1 MTRLRQTAAAALAW
15 LMAVPAAPAQV
26 RIGIEP
32 VKPQASVFLRPYQ
45 AQTVP
50 AARLGNSERL
60 KPLMRAG
67 HLYLTIQDAI
77 ALALENNIDVEIARY
92 SPVLA
97 SVRLTRAEAGGA
109 LPGVPSA
116 AAQAGNVA
124 SGQGVLGTQSAAGV
138 AGGGTGQVSRGGG
151 NAQITQLGPVTQN
164 LDPTVQSATT
174 YSHRSIPQPNAVQ
187 SLTPVLVQDL
197 VNTSYSIQQ
206 GLLSGGNFTL
216 SLRGNWLEE
225 NSPSNLLNP
234 SWATTLSLSVQH
246 NLLQGFGRAVNAR
259 TITVSRINVRTSS
272 EQFRSQVASVVDAVL
287 NAYYSLLASGEEVMA
302 RRSALETA
310 ERFVKESRRRYELG
324 ALAGVDVLPA
334 ESQEAAA
341 RRDLIIAETTYGQ
354 NELRLKNLI
363 SRTGVADPELRAA
376 RIVLLDSLSAP
387 AAEKLPELRQLV
399 EKALEHRPD
408 VIVRKASLESAEVSA
423 LGTRSAILP
432 RLIAF
437 GTTTQQGLA
446 GTGRTVTQVTP
457 GQPPR
462 IQQPD
467 PYFVGGFGGA
477 LGQSFRRNFPSING
491 GAFFQAPL
499 RNRQGTADQSIDELQ
514 LRQSQLQLA
523 QFLLQ
528 VQVDLTNAL
537 GAAEQARTRWEAA
550 AKNLELARALL
561 EAEEKKFSTGVSTPF
576 EVVQQQRQLA
586 QAEAAEAA
594 ARAAWHSAR
603 LTLERAAGTTLETY
617 GVSLEEARRGEVA
630 RAPAAPPSASDKK

>member
-1 MTRLRQTAAAALAW
+1 MTRLRQAAAAALAV
-15 LMAVPAAPAQV
+15 LMSMPAAPAQV
-26 RIGIEP
+26 KAGIEP
-32 VKPQASVFLRPYQ
+32 VKPQANVFLRPYQ
-45 AQTVP
+45 AQDVP
-50 AARLGNSERL
+50 PARLGNSERL
-60 KPLMRAG
+60 KALMRAG
-67 HLYLTIQDAI
+67 QLYLTVQDAI

-97 SVRLTRAEAGGA
+97 RVRLTRAEAGGA

-116 AAQAGNVA
+116 AAQAGTVA
-124 SGQGVLGTQSAAGV
+124 SGQGVLGTQSSAGV
-138 AGGGTGQVSRGGG
+138 AGGGTERVSRGAG

-164 LDPTVQSATT
+164 LDPTIQSTTT
-174 YSHRSIPQPNAVQ
+174 YAHRSIPQPNAVQ

-259 TITVSRINVRTSS
+259 TITVSRINLRTSD
-272 EQFRSQVASVVDAVL
+272 EQFRNQVMATVDAVL
-287 NAYYSLLASGEEVMA
+287 NAYYSLLASGEELKA

-310 ERFVKESRRRYELG
+310 ERFVRESRRRYELG

-341 RRDLIIAETTYGQ
+341 RRDLIIAETSHGQ

-363 SRTGVADPELRAA
+363 SRNGVADAELRAA

-387 AAEKLPELRQLV
+387 GGEPLPELPALV
-399 EKALEHRPD
+399 EKALERRPD
-408 VIVRKASLESAEVSA
+408 VVVRKAAVESAEVNS

-437 GTTTQQGLA
+437 GTTTQQGLG

-462 IQQPD
+462 VQQPD
-467 PYFVGGFGGA
+467 PYFVGGFGTA
-477 LGQSFRRNFPSING
+477 LGQSFRRNFPAVNG
-491 GAFFQAPL
+491 GAFFQTPL
-499 RNRQGTADQSIDELQ
+499 RNRQGTADQAVDELQ

-537 GAAEQARTRWEAA
+537 AAAEQARTRWEAA

-561 EAEEKKFSTGVSTPF
+561 AAEEKKFSTGVSTPF
-576 EVVQQQRQLA
+576 EVVQQQRQVA
-586 QAEAAEAA
+586 QAEAAEAS

-603 LTLERAAGTTLETY
+603 LALERAAGTTLETY
-617 GVSLEEARRGEVA
+617 GVSLDEAKRGEAA
-630 RAPAAPPSASDKK
+630 RAPAGLAAGPDNK

>member
-1 MTRLRQTAAAALAW
+1 MRRVRQAAAAGLAW
-15 LMAVPAAPAQV
+15 LLLLPPLPAQV
-26 RIGIEP
+26 KAGIEP
-32 VKPQASVFLRPYQ
+32 VKPQAGVLLRPYQ
-45 AQTVP
+45 AQMVP
-50 AARLGNSERL
+50 PARLGNSDRL
-60 KPLMRAG
+60 KSLMRAG
-67 HLYLTIQDAI
+67 HLYLTVQDAI

-92 SPVLA
+92 APVLA
-97 SVRLTRAEAGGA
+97 RVRLTRAEAGGA

-116 AAQAGNVA
+116 AAQAGAVA

-138 AGGGTGQVSRGGG
+138 AGGGTERVTRGGDS
-151 NAQITQLGPVTQN
+151 AQITQLGPVTQN
-164 LDPTVQSATT
+164 LDPIVQSTTT
-174 YSHRSIPQPNAVQ
+174 YAHRSLPQPNAVQ

-216 SLRGNWLEE
+216 SFRGNWLEE
-225 NSPSNLLNP
+225 NAPSNLLNP

-259 TITVSRINVRTSS
+259 TITVSRINLRTSE
-272 EQFRSQVASVVDAVL
+272 EQFRSQVVAAVDAVL
-287 NAYYSLLASGEEVMA
+287 NAYSSLLASGEEVKA

-310 ERFVKESRRRYELG
+310 QRFVHESRRRYELG

-341 RRDLIIAETTYGQ
+341 RRDLIIAETTHGQ

-363 SRTGVADPELRAA
+363 SRNGVADPEFRAA
-376 RIVLLDSLSAP
+376 KIVLLDSLAP
-387 AAEKLPELRQLV
+387 PSAEKLPELSALL
-399 EKALEHRPD
+399 EKAMANRPD
-408 VIVRKASLESAEVSA
+408 ILSRKAGVETAEVNT

-446 GTGRTVTQVTP
+446 GQGRTVTQFTP

-462 IQQPD
+462 VQQPD
-467 PYFVGGFGGA
+467 PYFVGGFGSA

-537 GAAEQARTRWEAA
+537 AAAEQARTRWEAS

-576 EVVQQQRQLA
+576 EVVQQQRQMA
-586 QAEAAEAA
+586 QAQAAEAA

-603 LTLERAAGTTLETY
+603 LALERAAGTTLETY
-617 GVSLEEARRGEVA
+617 GVSLGEAKRGESA
-630 RAPAAPPSASDKK
+630 RAPAEPPPDPNIK

>member
-1 MTRLRQTAAAALAW
+1 MKPFHRTGAAGLAFV
-15 LMAVPAAPAQV
+15 LMCPAAPGQMQM
-26 RIGIEP
+26 GIEP
-32 VKPQASVFLRPYQ
+32 AKPQTSVFLRPYQ

-50 AARLGNSERL
+50 PARLANSPRL
-60 KPLMRAG
+60 KGLIRAG

-92 SPVLA
+92 APVLA
-97 SVRLTRAEAGGA
+97 RVRLTRAEAGGA

-116 AAQAGNVA
+116 AAQAGTVA

-138 AGGGTGQVSRGGG
+138 AGGGTERVSRGAG

-164 LDPTVQSATT
+164 LDPIVQSTTT
-174 YSHRSIPQPNAVQ
+174 YAHRSIPQPNAVQ

-197 VNTSYSIQQ
+197 VNTNYSVQQ

-246 NLLQGFGRAVNAR
+246 NLLEGFGRAVNAR
-259 TITVSRINVRTSS
+259 TITVSRINLRTSD
-272 EQFRSQVASVVDAVL
+272 EQFRGQVISVVDAVL
-287 NAYYSLLASGEEVMA
+287 NAYYSLLASGEEVKA
-302 RRSALETA
+302 RRSALLA
-310 ERFVKESRRRYELG
+310 AQRFLKESRRRYELG

-341 RRDLIIAETTYGQ
+341 RRDLIVAETTHSQ

-363 SRTGVADPELRAA
+363 SRNGVADPELRAA
-376 RIVLLDSLSAP
+376 RIVTLDSLSAP
-387 AAEKLPELRQLV
+387 SSEKLPELRALV
-399 EKALEHRPD
+399 EVALSRRPD
-408 VIVRKASLESAEVSA
+408 VLSRRAGLESAEVNT
-423 LGTRSAILP
+423 LGTRSALLP
-432 RLIAF
+432 RLVAF

-462 IQQPD
+462 VQQPD
-467 PYFVGGFGGA
+467 PYFVGGFSTA
-477 LGQSFRRNFPSING
+477 LGQSFRRNFPAING
-491 GAFFQAPL
+491 GAFFQTPL
-499 RNRQGTADQSIDELQ
+499 RNRQGQADQAIDVLQ
-514 LRQSQLQLA
+514 LRQSQLQLE

-537 GAAEQARTRWEAA
+537 ASAEQARTRWESAS
-550 AKNLELARALL
+550 KNVELARALL
-561 EAEEKKFSTGVSTPF
+561 SAEEKKFATGVATPF
-576 EVVQQQRQLA
+576 EVVQQQRQVA

-603 LTLERAAGTTLETY
+603 LALERAAGTTLETY

-630 RAPAAPPSASDKK
+630 RKSALPPADNNK

>member
-1 MTRLRQTAAAALAW
+1 MTRLRQAAAAALAW
-15 LMAVPAAPAQV
+15 LMAMPAAPAQV
-26 RIGIEP
+26 RAGIEP
-32 VKPQASVFLRPYQ
+32 VKPRAGVFLRPYQ

-50 AARLGNSERL
+50 PARLGNSERL
-60 KPLMRAG
+60 KALIRAG
-67 HLYLTIQDAI
+67 HLYLTVQDAI
-77 ALALENNIDVEIARY
+77 ALALENNIDLEISRY

-97 SVRLTRAEAGGA
+97 RVRLTRAEAGGA

-116 AAQAGNVA
+116 AAQAGTVA

-138 AGGGTGQVSRGGG
+138 AGGGTERVSRGAG

-164 LDPTVQSATT
+164 LDPTIQSTTT
-174 YSHRSIPQPNAVQ
+174 YAHRSIPQPNAVQ

-197 VNTSYSIQQ
+197 VNTSYSVQQ
-206 GLLSGGNFTL
+206 GFLSGGNFTL

-234 SWATTLSLSVQH
+234 SWATTLSLSLQH

-259 TITVSRINVRTSS
+259 TITVSRINLRTSD
-272 EQFRSQVASVVDAVL
+272 EQFRNQVMTTVDAVL
-287 NAYYSLLASGEEVMA
+287 NAYYSLLASAEEVKA

-310 ERFVKESRRRYELG
+310 ERFVRESRRRYELG

-341 RRDLIIAETTYGQ
+341 RRDLIIAETTHGQ

-363 SRTGVADPELRAA
+363 SRNGVADPELRAA
-376 RIVLLDSLSAP
+376 KVVLLDSLSAP
-387 AAEKLPELRQLV
+387 AAEKLPELPALV
-399 EKALEHRPD
+399 EKALQRRPD
-408 VIVRKASLESAEVSA
+408 VLVRKAGVESAEVNA

-462 IQQPD
+462 VQQPD
-467 PYFVGGFGGA
+467 PYFVGGFGSA
-477 LGQSFRRNFPSING
+477 LGQSFRRNFPSISG
-491 GAFFQAPL
+491 GAFFQTPL
-499 RNRQGTADQSIDELQ
+499 RNRQGTADQAVDELQ

-537 GAAEQARTRWEAA
+537 AAAEQARTRWEAA

-576 EVVQQQRQLA
+576 EVVQQQRQMA
-586 QAEAAEAA
+586 QAQAAEAA

-603 LTLERAAGTTLETY
+603 LALERAAGSTLETY
-617 GVSLEEARRGEVA
+617 GVSLDEAKRGEVA
-630 RAPAAPPSASDKK
+630 RAPAGPPASSNNQ

>member
-1 MTRLRQTAAAALAW
+1 MTRIRQAAAAALAW
-15 LMAVPAAPAQV
+15 LMAMPAAPAQV
-26 RIGIEP
+26 RAGIEP
-32 VKPQASVFLRPYQ
+32 VKPQTSVFLRPYQ

-50 AARLGNSERL
+50 PARLGNSERL
-60 KPLMRAG
+60 KALIRAG
-67 HLYLTIQDAI
+67 HLYLTVQDAI

-97 SVRLTRAEAGGA
+97 RVRLTRAEAGGA

-116 AAQAGNVA
+116 AAQAGTVA

-138 AGGGTGQVSRGGG
+138 AGGGSERVSRGGG

-164 LDPTVQSATT
+164 LDPTIQSTTT
-174 YSHRSIPQPNAVQ
+174 YAHRSIPQPNAVQ

-197 VNTSYSIQQ
+197 VNTSYSLQQ

-259 TITVSRINVRTSS
+259 TITVSRINVRTSE
-272 EQFRSQVASVVDAVL
+272 EQFRNQVMTTVDAVL
-287 NAYYSLLASGEEVMA
+287 NAYYSLLASGEEVRA

-310 ERFVKESRRRYELG
+310 ERFVRESRRRYELG

-341 RRDLIIAETTYGQ
+341 RRDLIIAETTHGQ

-363 SRTGVADPELRAA
+363 SRNGVADPDLRTA

-387 AAEKLPELRQLV
+387 AAEKLPGLPELV
-399 EKALEHRPD
+399 EKAIQRRPD
-408 VIVRKASLESAEVSA
+408 AAVRRAGVESAEINS

-462 IQQPD
+462 VQQPD

-477 LGQSFRRNFPSING
+477 LGQSFRRNFPSISG

-499 RNRQGTADQSIDELQ
+499 RNRQGTADQAVDELQ

-523 QFLLQ
+523 NFLLQ
-528 VQVDLTNAL
+528 VQVDLANAL
-537 GAAEQARTRWEAA
+537 AAAEQARTRWEAA
-550 AKNLELARALL
+550 AKNLELARSLL

-576 EVVQQQRQLA
+576 EVVQQQRQMA
-586 QAEAAEAA
+586 QAQASEAA
-594 ARAAWHSAR
+594 ARASWHSAR
-603 LTLERAAGTTLETY
+603 LALERAAGSTLETY
-617 GVSLEEARRGEVA
+617 GVSLDEARRGEVA
-630 RAPAAPPSASDKK
+630 RAPAGPPAEPNRK

>member
-1 MTRLRQTAAAALAW
+1 MRWPRQITAATVAW
-15 LMAVPAAPAQV
+15 LVSMPAAPAQV

-50 AARLGNSERL
+50 PARLGNSERL
-60 KPLMRAG
+60 RQLIRAG

-97 SVRLTRAEAGGA
+97 RVRLTRAEAGGA

-138 AGGGTGQVSRGGG
+138 AGGGTGQVTRGGG

-206 GLLSGGNFTL
+206 GFLSGGNFTL

-225 NSPSNLLNP
+225 NAPSNLLNP

-287 NAYYSLLASGEEVMA
+287 NAYYSLLASGEEVKA

-363 SRTGVADPELRAA
+363 SRNGVADPELRAA

-387 AAEKLPELRQLV
+387 TAEKLPELRELM

-408 VIVRKASLESAEVSA
+408 VIVRKASLESAQVSA

-499 RNRQGTADQSIDELQ
+499 RNRQGTADQAIDELQ
-514 LRQSQLQLA
+514 LRQSELQLA

-537 GAAEQARTRWEAA
+537 AAAEQARTRWEAA

-561 EAEEKKFSTGVSTPF
+561 QAEEKKFSTGVSTPF

-617 GVSLEEARRGEVA
+617 GVSLEEAMRGEVA
-630 RAPAAPPSASDKK
+630 LAPAGPPSGADKK

>member
-1 MTRLRQTAAAALAW
+1 MTRLRQAAAAGLVW
-15 LMAVPAAPAQV
+15 LMAMPAPAQV
-26 RIGIEP
+26 GAGIEP
-32 VKPQASVFLRPYQ
+32 VRPQAGVFLRPYQ

-50 AARLGNSERL
+50 PARLGNSERL
-60 KPLMRAG
+60 RSLIRAG
-67 HLYLTIQDAI
+67 HLYLTVQDAI
-77 ALALENNIDVEIARY
+77 ALTLENNIDLEIARY

-97 SVRLTRAEAGGA
+97 RVRLTRAEAGGA

-116 AAQAGNVA
+116 AAQAGTVA

-138 AGGGTGQVSRGGG
+138 AGGGTERVSRGAG

-164 LDPTVQSATT
+164 LDPTIQSTTT
-174 YSHRSIPQPNAVQ
+174 YAHRSIPQPNAVQ

-197 VNTSYSIQQ
+197 VNTSYSVQQ

-216 SLRGNWLEE
+216 SLRGNWLDE

-259 TITVSRINVRTSS
+259 TITVSRINLRTSD
-272 EQFRSQVASVVDAVL
+272 EQFRSQVIAAVDAAL
-287 NAYYSLLASGEEVMA
+287 NAYYSLLASGEEVKA

-341 RRDLIIAETTYGQ
+341 RRDLIVAETTHGQ

-363 SRTGVADPELRAA
+363 SRNGVADPELRAA

-387 AAEKLPELRQLV
+387 AAEPLPDLPALV
-399 EKALEHRPD
+399 EKAMQRRPD
-408 VIVRKASLESAEVSA
+408 VLVRKAGVESAEVSA
-423 LGTRSAILP
+423 LGTKSAILP

-462 IQQPD
+462 VQQPD
-467 PYFVGGFGGA
+467 PYFVGGFGTA
-477 LGQSFRRNFPSING
+477 LGQSFRRNFPAING

-499 RNRQGTADQSIDELQ
+499 RNRQGTADQAVDELQ

-537 GAAEQARTRWEAA
+537 AAAEQARTRWEAA
-550 AKNLELARALL
+550 AKNLDLARALL

-576 EVVQQQRQLA
+576 EVVQQQRQAA
-586 QAEAAEAA
+586 QAQAAEAA

-603 LTLERAAGTTLETY
+603 LALERAAGTTLETY
-617 GVSLEEARRGEVA
+617 GISLDEARRGEVA
-630 RAPAAPPSASDKK
+630 RAPAEPPSESNNK

>member
-1 MTRLRQTAAAALAW
+1 MRVRQVEAAGLAW
-15 LMAVPAAPAQV
+15 LMLMPAASAQV
-26 RIGIEP
+26 RAGIEP

-50 AARLGNSERL
+50 PARLANSPRL
-60 KPLMRAG
+60 AGLLRAG
-67 HLYLTIQDAI
+67 HLYLTVQDAI

-92 SPVLA
+92 APVLA
-97 SVRLTRAEAGGA
+97 RVRLTRAEAGGA

-116 AAQAGNVA
+116 AAQAGAVA

-138 AGGGTGQVSRGGG
+138 AGGGTERVSRGAG

-164 LDPTVQSATT
+164 LDPIVQSTTT
-174 YSHRSIPQPNAVQ
+174 YAHRSIPQPNAVQ

-225 NSPSNLLNP
+225 NAPSNLLNP

-259 TITVSRINVRTSS
+259 TITVSRINLRTSD
-272 EQFRSQVASVVDAVL
+272 EQFRNQVMNTVDAVL
-287 NAYYSLLASGEEVMA
+287 NAYYSLLASGEEVKA

-310 ERFVKESRRRYELG
+310 QRFLKESRRRYELG

-341 RRDLIIAETTYGQ
+341 RRDLIIAETTHGQ

-363 SRTGVADPELRAA
+363 SRNGVADPELRAA
-376 RIVLLDSLSAP
+376 KVVLLDTLSAP
-387 AAEKLPELRQLV
+387 SGERLPELQ
-399 EKALEHRPD
+399 ALLEQALARRPD
-408 VIVRKASLESAEVSA
+408 VLVRKAGVESAEVNA

-462 IQQPD
+462 VQQPD
-467 PYFVGGFGGA
+467 PFFVGGFGSA

-499 RNRQGTADQSIDELQ
+499 RNRQGAADQAIDELQ
-514 LRQSQLQLA
+514 LRQSEVQLA

-528 VQVDLTNAL
+528 VQADLANAL
-537 GAAEQARTRWEAA
+537 AAAEQARTRWEAA

-561 EAEEKKFSTGVSTPF
+561 AAEEKKFAAGVATPF

-594 ARAAWHSAR
+594 SRAAWHSAR
-603 LTLERAAGTTLETY
+603 LALERTAGTTLETY
-617 GVSLEEARRGEVA
+617 GISLDEARRGEVA
-630 RAPAAPPSASDKK
+630 RQSAAPPASENK

>member
-1 MTRLRQTAAAALAW
+1 MTRFRQAAAAGLAW
-15 LMAVPAAPAQV
+15 LVVLPAAPAQV
-26 RIGIEP
+26 RGGIEP
-32 VKPQASVFLRPYQ
+32 VKPRAGVFLRPYQ

-50 AARLGNSERL
+50 PARLGNSERL
-60 KPLMRAG
+60 KALMRAG
-67 HLYLTIQDAI
+67 HLYLTVQDAI
-77 ALALENNIDVEIARY
+77 ALTLENNIDVEIARY

-97 SVRLTRAEAGGA
+97 RVRLTRAEAGGA

-116 AAQAGNVA
+116 AAQAGTVA

-138 AGGGTGQVSRGGG
+138 AGGGTERVSRGAG

-164 LDPTVQSATT
+164 LDPTIQSTTT
-174 YSHRSIPQPNAVQ
+174 YAHRSIPQPNAVQ

-197 VNTSYSIQQ
+197 VNTSYSLQQ

-234 SWATTLSLSVQH
+234 SWATTLSLSLQH

-259 TITVSRINVRTSS
+259 TITVSRINLRTSD
-272 EQFRSQVASVVDAVL
+272 EQFRNQVMATVDAVL
-287 NAYYSLLASGEEVMA
+287 NAYYSLLASGEEVKA
-302 RRSALETA
+302 RRSAWETA
-310 ERFVKESRRRYELG
+310 ERFVRESRRRYELG

-341 RRDLIIAETTYGQ
+341 RRDWIIAETTHGQ

-363 SRTGVADPELRAA
+363 SRNGVADPDLRAA

-387 AAEKLPELRQLV
+387 AAEKLPELPALV
-399 EKALEHRPD
+399 EKALQRRPD
-408 VIVRKASLESAEVSA
+408 VLVRKAGIESAEVNA
-423 LGTRSAILP
+423 LGTRSAALP

-437 GTTTQQGLA
+437 GTMTQQGLA
-446 GTGRTVTQVTP
+446 GTGRSVTQLTP

-462 IQQPD
+462 VQQPD
-467 PYFVGGFGGA
+467 PYFVGGFGSA

-491 GAFFQAPL
+491 GAFFQVPL
-499 RNRQGTADQSIDELQ
+499 RNRQGAADQAVDELQ

-537 GAAEQARTRWEAA
+537 AAVEQARTRWEAA
-550 AKNLELARALL
+550 AKNLELVRALL
-561 EAEEKKFSTGVSTPF
+561 EAEEKKFATGVSTPF
-576 EVVQQQRQLA
+576 EVVQQQRQVA
-586 QAEAAEAA
+586 QAQAAEAA
-594 ARAAWHSAR
+594 ARASWHSAR
-603 LTLERAAGTTLETY
+603 LALERAAGSTLETY
-617 GVSLEEARRGEVA
+617 GVSLGEARRGEVA
-630 RAPAAPPSASDKK
+630 GAPAGPPAKPDSK

>member
-1 MTRLRQTAAAALAW
+1 MNALRKTCAAGLAW
-15 LMAVPAAPAQV
+15 LIAAPAMPGQT
-26 RIGIEP
+26 RAGIEP
-32 VKPQASVFLRPYQ
+32 VKPQTSVLLRPYQ

-50 AARLGNSERL
+50 PARLGNSERL
-60 KPLMRAG
+60 KALIRAG
-67 HLYLTIQDAI
+67 HLYLTVQDAV

-92 SPVLA
+92 APVLA
-97 SVRLTRAEAGGA
+97 RVRLTRAEAGGA

-116 AAQAGNVA
+116 AAQAGTVA

-138 AGGGTGQVSRGGG
+138 AGGGSERVSRGAG

-164 LDPTVQSATT
+164 LDPTIQSTTT
-174 YSHRSIPQPNAVQ
+174 YAHRSIPQPNAVQ
-187 SLTPVLVQDL
+187 SLTPVLVQD
-197 VNTSYSIQQ
+197 VMNTSYSLQQ

-234 SWATTLSLSVQH
+234 SWATTLSLSLQH

-259 TITVSRINVRTSS
+259 TITASRINLRTSE
-272 EQFRSQVASVVDAVL
+272 EQFRNQVITTVDAVL
-287 NAYYSLLASGEEVMA
+287 NAYYSLLASGEEVKA

-310 ERFVKESRRRYELG
+310 ERFVRESRRRYELG
-324 ALAGVDVLPA
+324 ALAGVDILPA

-341 RRDLIIAETTYGQ
+341 RRDLIVAETTHGQ

-363 SRTGVADPELRAA
+363 SRNGVADPALRTAK
-376 RIVLLDSLSAP
+376 IVPLDSLSAP
-387 AAEKLPELRQLV
+387 AAEKLPDLPVLV
-399 EKALEHRPD
+399 EKALERRPD
-408 VIVRKASLESAEVSA
+408 VLVRKAGVESAEVNA

-462 IQQPD
+462 VQRPD
-467 PYFVGGFGGA
+467 PYFVGGFGSA

-499 RNRQGTADQSIDELQ
+499 RNRQGTADQAVDELQ

-537 GAAEQARTRWEAA
+537 AAAEQARTRWEAA

-561 EAEEKKFSTGVSTPF
+561 VAEEKKFSTGVSTPF

-586 QAEAAEAA
+586 QAQAAEAS

-603 LTLERAAGTTLETY
+603 LALERAAGSTLETY
-617 GVSLEEARRGEVA
+617 GISLDEARRGEVA
-630 RAPAAPPSASDKK
+630 RAPAGPPAREDSK

>member
-1 MTRLRQTAAAALAW
+1 MTRLRQAAAAGLAV

-26 RIGIEP
+26 KAGIEP
-32 VKPQASVFLRPYQ
+32 VKPRASVFLRPYQ

-50 AARLGNSERL
+50 PARLGNSERL
-60 KPLMRAG
+60 KALMRAG
-67 HLYLTIQDAI
+67 QLYLTVQDAI

-97 SVRLTRAEAGGA
+97 RVRLTRAEAGGA

-116 AAQAGNVA
+116 AAQAGTVA

-138 AGGGTGQVSRGGG
+138 AGGGTERVSRGAG

-164 LDPTVQSATT
+164 LDPTIQSATT
-174 YSHRSIPQPNAVQ
+174 YAHRSIPQPNAVQ

-197 VNTSYSIQQ
+197 VNTTYSIQQ

-259 TITVSRINVRTSS
+259 TITVSRINLRTSD
-272 EQFRSQVASVVDAVL
+272 EQFRNQVMNAVDAVL
-287 NAYYSLLASGEEVMA
+287 NACYSLLASGEELKA

-310 ERFVKESRRRYELG
+310 ERFVRESRRRYELG

-341 RRDLIIAETTYGQ
+341 RRDLIIAETTHGQ

-363 SRTGVADPELRAA
+363 SRNGVADPELRAA

-387 AAEKLPELRQLV
+387 GREPLPELPALV
-399 EKALEHRPD
+399 EKALQRRPD
-408 VIVRKASLESAEVSA
+408 VLVRKAAVESAEVNSV
-423 LGTRSAILP
+423 GTRSAILP

-446 GTGRTVTQVTP
+446 GTGRTVTQATP

-462 IQQPD
+462 VQQPD
-467 PYFVGGFGGA
+467 PYFTGGFGTA
-477 LGQSFRRNFPSING
+477 LGQSFRRNFPAING
-491 GAFFQAPL
+491 GAFFQTPL
-499 RNRQGTADQSIDELQ
+499 RNRQGTADQAVDELQ

-528 VQVDLTNAL
+528 VQVDLANAL
-537 GAAEQARTRWEAA
+537 AAAEQARTRWEAA
-550 AKNLELARALL
+550 AKGLELARALL
-561 EAEEKKFSTGVSTPF
+561 AAEEKKFSTGFSTPF

-586 QAEAAEAA
+586 QAQAAEAA
-594 ARAAWHSAR
+594 ARASWHSAR
-603 LTLERAAGTTLETY
+603 LALERASGTTLETY
-617 GVSLEEARRGEVA
+617 GVSLDEARRGEAA
-630 RAPAAPPSASDKK
+630 RAPGGLTAGPDNK

>member
-1 MTRLRQTAAAALAW
+1 MTRLRQAAAAGLVW
-15 LMAVPAAPAQV
+15 LMAMPAPAQV
-26 RIGIEP
+26 RAGIEP
-32 VKPQASVFLRPYQ
+32 VRPQAGVFLRPYQ

-50 AARLGNSERL
+50 PARLGNSERL
-60 KPLMRAG
+60 KSLIRAG
-67 HLYLTIQDAI
+67 HLYLTVQDAV
-77 ALALENNIDVEIARY
+77 ALALENNIDLEIARY

-97 SVRLTRAEAGGA
+97 RVRLTRAEAGGA

-116 AAQAGNVA
+116 AAQAGTVA

-138 AGGGTGQVSRGGG
+138 AGGGTERVGRGAG

-164 LDPTVQSATT
+164 LDPTIQSTTT
-174 YSHRSIPQPNAVQ
+174 YAHRSIPQPNAVQ

-197 VNTSYSIQQ
+197 VNTSYSVQQ

-259 TITVSRINVRTSS
+259 TITVSRINVRTSE
-272 EQFRSQVASVVDAVL
+272 EQFRSQVIAVVDAAL
-287 NAYYSLLASGEEVMA
+287 NAYYSLLASGEEVKA

-310 ERFVKESRRRYELG
+310 ERFVRESRRRYELG

-341 RRDLIIAETTYGQ
+341 RRDLIVAETTHGQ

-363 SRTGVADPELRAA
+363 SRNGVADPELRTA
-376 RIVLLDSLSAP
+376 RVVLLDSLSAP
-387 AAEKLPELRQLV
+387 AAEPLPDLPALV
-399 EKALEHRPD
+399 EKAMQRRPE
-408 VIVRKASLESAEVSA
+408 VLARKAGVESAEVSA
-423 LGTRSAILP
+423 LGTKSAILP

-446 GTGRTVTQVTP
+446 GTGRSVTQVTP

-462 IQQPD
+462 VQQPD
-467 PYFVGGFGGA
+467 PYFVGGFSTA
-477 LGQSFRRNFPSING
+477 LGQSFRRNFPAISG

-499 RNRQGTADQSIDELQ
+499 RNRQGTADQAVDELQ
-514 LRQSQLQLA
+514 LRQTQLQLA

-537 GAAEQARTRWEAA
+537 AAAEQARTRWEAA
-550 AKNLELARALL
+550 AKSLELARALL

-576 EVVQQQRQLA
+576 EVVQQQRQAA
-586 QAEAAEAA
+586 QAQAAEAA

-603 LTLERAAGTTLETY
+603 LALERAAGTTLETY
-617 GVSLEEARRGEVA
+617 AISLDEAKRGEVA
-630 RAPAAPPSASDKK
+630 RAPAEPPSESNNK